1 MSENIVTSF
10 YKFSPWYNYS
20 DHKDSLLAI
29 CEQGNILGTILIA
42 KEGINGTVSGEE
54 KSLSILIDYITALK
68 EFKDLKPK
76 FSLAY
81 GRTFTK
87 MRVRIKK
94 EIVSMG
100 QPEVNPHHKT
110 GEMLNSLEWDKLLDE
125 EDVIIVDARN
135 KFEQSIG
142 FFEGATFSNMI
153 SFREFPKW
161 ADSHLEDSKDKKIAM
176 YCTGGIRCEKA
187 SSYLINKGFKNVY
200 QLDGGILKYLEDK
213 ERSESKWKGECF
225 VFDYRVSLEHKL
237 EKGSYDM
244 CHGCRMPITDMDK
257 LDKHYVKGVSC
268 PKCFAKKSPN
278 QKKRYAERQKQID
291 LAKLRNQK
299 HIGAVSQTR
308 KK

>member
-10 YKFSPWYNYS
+10 YKFSPWYNYA

-100 QPEVNPHHKT
+100 QPDVNPHHKT
-110 GEMLNSLEWDKLLDE
+110 GEMLNSLEWDKLLYE
-125 EDVIIVDARN
+125 EDVIIVDTRN

-142 FFEGATFSNMI
+142 FFEGATFPNMV

-244 CHGCRMPITDMDK
+244 CHACRMPISKDDIKTEHFVQDI
-257 LDKHYVKGVSC
+257 SC
-268 PKCFAKKSPN
+268 PHCYNNQNEKSIRRFKERKFQKSLQKRRIKCE
-278 QKKRYAERQKQID
+278 QERPI
-291 LAKLRNQK
+291 
-299 HIGAVSQTR
+299 
-308 KK
+308 

>member
-10 YKFSPWYNYS
+10 YKFSPWHNFA
-20 DHKDSLLAI
+20 DHKVRLATI
-29 CEQGNILGTILIA
+29 CEQENIVGTILIA
-42 KEGINGTVSGEE
+42 KEGINGTVSGVE
-54 KSLSILIDYITALK
+54 KSLSILIDYITSLD

-81 GRTFTK
+81 GRTFSK

-110 GEMLNSLEWDKLLDE
+110 GEIVDSLEWDKLLDE
-125 EDVIIVDARN
+125 DDVIIIDTRN
-135 KFEQSIG
+135 KFEHSIG
-142 FFEGATFSNMI
+142 SFEGATFPNMR
-153 SFREFPKW
+153 SFRDFPQW
-161 ADSHLEDSKDKKIAM
+161 ADNYLEDSKDKKIAM

-200 QLDGGILKYLEDK
+200 QLEGGILKYLEDK
-213 ERSESKWKGECF
+213 ERSESKWDGECF

-244 CHGCRMPITDMDK
+244 CHACRMPISKEDIKSEYFVQDI
-257 LDKHYVKGVSC
+257 SC
-268 PKCFAKKSPN
+268 PHCYNNKNEKSMRRFKERKFQMSLQKERKKSEQGQP
-278 QKKRYAERQKQID
+278 
-291 LAKLRNQK
+291 
-299 HIGAVSQTR
+299 T
-308 KK
+308 

>member
-1 MSENIVTSF
+1 
-10 YKFSPWYNYS
+10 
-20 DHKDSLLAI
+20 
-29 CEQGNILGTILIA
+29 
-42 KEGINGTVSGEE
+42 
-54 KSLSILIDYITALK
+54 LIDYITALR

-76 FSLAY
+76 FSHAY

-110 GEMLNSLEWDKLLDE
+110 GEMLNSLEWDELLDE
-125 EDVIIVDARN
+125 EDVIIVDTRN

-142 FFEGATFSNMI
+142 FFEGATFPNMV

-161 ADSHLEDSKDKKIAM
+161 ADSHMEDSKDKKIAM

-187 SSYLINKGFKNVY
+187 SSYLINNGFKNVY
-200 QLDGGILKYLEDK
+200 QLEGGILKYLEDK
-213 ERSESKWKGECF
+213 ERSQSKWKGECF

-244 CHGCRMPITDMDK
+244 CHACRMPISKDDIKTEYFVQDI
-257 LDKHYVKGVSC
+257 SC
-268 PKCFAKKSPN
+268 PHCYNNQNEKSIRRFKERKFQKSLQKGRVKCD
-278 QKKRYAERQKQID
+278 Q
-291 LAKLRNQK
+291 
-299 HIGAVSQTR
+299 
-308 KK
+308 

>member
-100 QPEVNPHHKT
+100 QPDVNPHHKT
-110 GEMLNSLEWDKLLDE
+110 GEMLNSLEWDKLLYE
-125 EDVIIVDARN
+125 EDVIIVDTRN

-142 FFEGATFSNMI
+142 FFEGATFPNMV

-244 CHGCRMPITDMDK
+244 CHACRMPISKDDIKTEHFVQDI
-257 LDKHYVKGVSC
+257 SC
-268 PKCFAKKSPN
+268 PHCYNNQNEKSIRRFKERKFQKSLQKGRIKCE
-278 QKKRYAERQKQID
+278 QERPI
-291 LAKLRNQK
+291 
-299 HIGAVSQTR
+299 
-308 KK
+308 